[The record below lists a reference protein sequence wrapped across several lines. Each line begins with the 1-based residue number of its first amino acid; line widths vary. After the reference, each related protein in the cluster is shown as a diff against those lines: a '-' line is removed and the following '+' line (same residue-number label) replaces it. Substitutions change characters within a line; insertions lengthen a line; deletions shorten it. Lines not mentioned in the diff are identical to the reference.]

1 MKSLLI
7 AAAFVALALSP
18 ASGKNVACTGEN
30 FARMTDRMAT
40 MPRGPKKM
48 AIMREIAAI
57 NTGLSNGDLSGA
69 CKHYVVAR
77 NIQDSTRD
85 SFEDL
90 HFE

>member
-40 MPRGPKKM
+40 MPHGPKKM

-69 CKHYVVAR
+69 CKHYVVAQG
-77 NIQDSTRD
+77 IQDS
-85 SFEDL
+85 DL